1 MTEGN
6 CRRASATE
14 KREASKSSWNGTGT
28 PSAGLGSGVY
38 SDPQVAAKL
47 ADQRAVFPRLK
58 RHVKADS
65 KTPAFP

>member
-1 MTEGN
+1 MPKGIGIRGLANLLWSQE
-6 CRRASATE
+6 RAT
-14 KREASKSSWNGTGT
+14 
-28 PSAGLGSGVY
+28 AGA
-38 SDPQVAAKL
+38 DPQVTAKL